1 MDVQNRMNDFL
12 MLLLYTEA
20 SQWPYDLSVLQQ
32 SELNSFL
39 WTLKRDPLPPSYFF
53 GTIHVPYTR
62 VWDYIPTSSKNAF
75 RSSDYVYFE
84 LDLTDG
90 RTASALAN
98 CQLLPDGQS
107 LSDILPRSLYRRLNR
122 HMDYIRRKVSDW
134 IGQDQTVNGANKQYY
149 ADYEYR

>member
-1 MDVQNRMNDFL
+1 MTVRLF
-12 MLLLYTEA
+12 
-20 SQWPYDLSVLQQ
+20 SVFQQ
-32 SELNSFL
+32 SDLNSFL
-39 WTLKRDPLPPSYFF
+39 WTLRRDPHPPSYFF

-75 RSSDYVYFE
+75 RNSDRVYFE

-107 LSDILPRSLYRRLNR
+107 LNEILPRNLYRRLTR
-122 HMDYIRRKVSDW
+122 HMDYVRRKVSEW
-134 IGQDQTVNGANKQYY
+134 IGQDQMVHGANKQYY